1 MGRFYGGDIEG
12 KFWFGIQPT
21 QDINNLIKNIN
32 FKTNYTWKVCDC
44 SVENE
49 NLTYCND
56 CYENKEAHKLEV
68 LKEEDYDT
76 DDTDDTVDTIELC
89 YEDNCID
96 YLVEKNKHLE
106 ELTTNMNILEKEINE
121 EILKEINNIPQNKGI
136 LDACSGIF
144 NNVFKTLN
152 SIDLN
157 DKEHK
162 KQSKLTSRY
171 LLGYQILY
179 HLKNNDTCFVYCEC

>member
-12 KFWFGIQPT
+12 KFWFGIQPS

-49 NLTYCND
+49 NLTFCND
-56 CYENKEAHKLEV
+56 CYENEEAHKMEV
-68 LKEEDYDT
+68 LNEEDCDS
-76 DDTDDTVDTIELC
+76 DDSIELY

-96 YLVEKNKHLE
+96 YLVEKDKHFE
-106 ELTTNMNILEKEINE
+106 ELTTSMNILEKEINE
-121 EILKEINNIPQNKGI
+121 EILKEIKNIPQNENI
-136 LDACSGIF
+136 LDACSDIF
-144 NNVFKTLN
+144 NNVVKTLN
-152 SIDLN
+152 SIDLD
-157 DKEHK
+157 DKEYK
-162 KQSKLTSRY
+162 KQSKITCRY

-179 HLKNNDTCFVYCEC
+179 YLKNNDKCFIYCEC

>member
-12 KFWFGIQPT
+12 KFWFGIQPS

-56 CYENKEAHKLEV
+56 CYENEEAHKMEV
-68 LKEEDYDT
+68 LNEEDYDS
-76 DDTDDTVDTIELC
+76 DDSIELY

-96 YLVEKNKHLE
+96 YLVEKDKHFD
-106 ELTTNMNILEKEINE
+106 ELTTSMNILEKEIN
-121 EILKEINNIPQNKGI
+121 Q
-136 LDACSGIF
+136 
-144 NNVFKTLN
+144 
-152 SIDLN
+152 
-157 DKEHK
+157 
-162 KQSKLTSRY
+162 
-171 LLGYQILY
+171 
-179 HLKNNDTCFVYCEC
+179 